1 MIRRKNSMNELIKTF
16 QNKKGSTVVDGRDL
30 HGFLGVETPYRKWFP
45 RMIEYGFTEDTDFV
59 AFGQKSPIANGG
71 YKEIENHAL
80 SLDMAKE
87 LSMIQRTEKGK
98 QARKYFIQMEK
109 QAKQNELDTSQLSPE
124 LQFMSGVV
132 KKLAANELAQKQMN
146 KKLDGIADIVGT
158 STMDW
163 RNATSHLINAVVRV
177 QGGSPEAHR
186 TVRNDIYDEV
196 DRRGAVSLSTRLTN
210 LRRRMAEEGAA
221 KSKRDKTSK
230 VDVIG
235 NDKKLIEIYM
245 AVVKDFAIKFG
256 TWKQEY

>member
-1 MIRRKNSMNELIKTF
+1 MNRLIRTF
-16 QNKKGSTVVDGRDL
+16 QKDDGTTVVDGRNL
-30 HGFLGVETPYRKWFP
+30 HEFLGVKEKYTQWFD
-45 RMIEYGFTEDTDFV
+45 RMKEFGFDENVDFV
-59 AFGQKSPIANGG
+59 GLSQKSEKPSGG
-71 YKEIENHAL
+71 RPQINHAL
-80 SLDMAKE
+80 TLEMAKE

-98 QARKYFIQMEK
+98 QARQYFIQMEK
-109 QAKQNELDTSQLSPE
+109 QAKRNELDTSQLSPE

-210 LRRRMAEEGAA
+210 LRRRMAEEGAT

>member
-1 MIRRKNSMNELIKTF
+1 MDELIKTF
-16 QNKKGSTVVDGRDL
+16 TKNNGTTAVDGRDL
-30 HGFLGVETPYRKWFP
+30 HDFLEVGTPYQIWFP
-45 RMIEYGFTEDTDFV
+45 RQIEYGFVENVDFTS
-59 AFGQKSPIANGG
+59 FEQKSTKPAGG
-71 YKEIENHAL
+71 RPQVNHAL
-80 SLDMAKE
+80 TIDMAKE

-98 QARKYFIQMEK
+98 QARQYFIQMEK
-109 QAKQNELDTSQLSPE
+109 QAKRNELDTSQLSPE
-124 LQFMSGVV
+124 LQFMNGVV

-210 LRRRMAEEGAA
+210 LRRRMAEEGAT